1 MLDNCLILY
10 GSAIADGNRHSHH
23 DLPIVL
29 AGGGGG
35 RLEPNRLL
43 TYPKD
48 TPLNNLFVSMC
59 RMAGANLEVLGDSRS
74 ALKL

>member
-1 MLDNCLILY
+1 MILY

-35 RLEPNRLL
+35 KIPTGRNLV
-43 TYPKD
+43 YPKD
-48 TPLNNLFVSMC
+48 TPLNNLYLSMLQL
-59 RMAGANLEVLGDSRS
+59 MGVDKKEIGDSEGP
-74 ALKL
+74 LKGLIA